1 LQPRNPT
8 LQSSLDRVER
18 EIRNLA
24 VEYAFAFSL
33 DGELL
38 FHATDEADSQVGF
51 NDAELALLA
60 GAVLTH
66 NHPGGR
72 SFSEEDATF
81 AMRVGLAEM
90 RVVTKEFR
98 FILRPPEETWSWLF
112 LKTFPAVLAV
122 ERHLLN
128 RQLFGEIASG
138 AMSRQELENVYHH
151 RLWERL
157 RRRELI
163 DYSVDSW

>member
-1 LQPRNPT
+1 LQPRSST

-18 EIRNLA
+18 EIRDLA
-24 VEYAFAFSL
+24 VEHAYAFSG

-38 FHATDEADSQVGF
+38 FHTTDEADSQVGF

-72 SFSEEDATF
+72 SFSEEDVTF

-90 RVVTKEFR
+90 RVVTAR
-98 FILRPPEETWSWLF
+98 SRYVLRPPTDGWSWLL
-112 LKTFPAVLAV
+112 LKSFPAVVEL
-122 ERHLLN
+122 ERHLLQ
-128 RQLFGEIASG
+128 RQLFSEIASG
-138 AMSRQELENVYHH
+138 AMSRRQFELAYHH
-151 RLWERL
+151 LLWDRLS
-157 RRRELI
+157 RRQLI
-163 DYSVDSW
+163 DYSVESW